1 MKIVKTKDL
10 VFEYIRRD
18 EEGNVE
24 GITTALDHVDLEVN
38 PGDFIAILGHN
49 GSGKSTLAKHFNA
62 ILMPTE
68 GTVRVDGMDTGEQE
82 KVWDIRQR
90 AGMVFQNPDNQIVA
104 TVVEEDV
111 AFALENMGVEPPE
124 IRRRVDEAL
133 RMVDMYAYREHAP
146 HQLSGGQ
153 KQRVAIAGV
162 IAMRPECIV
171 LDEPTA
177 MLDPRGRR
185 EVMRTIRQLNE
196 EEGITVVL
204 ITHYM
209 DEAAQAGRVVVVDNG
224 RLLLDGTPRQVF
236 SHVDVLREVGLDV
249 PQATLLAHE
258 LCASGL
264 NLPDDILDENDFIEA
279 FLRRME
285 GR

>member
-1 MKIVKTKDL
+1 MGFIEVNHIHFHYDA
-10 VFEYIRRD
+10 
-18 EEGNVE
+18 EEGMEPV
-24 GITTALDHVDLEVN
+24 TVLEDMSLQIRAGEFV
-38 PGDFIAILGHN
+38 AVLGHN
-49 GSGKSTLAKHFNA
+49 GSGKSTLAKHLNA
-62 ILMPTE
+62 ILVPQSGKVT
-68 GTVRVDGMDTGEQE
+68 VDGMDTADEE
-82 KVWDIRQR
+82 NLLSIRQR
-90 AGMVFQNPDNQIVA
+90 VGMVFQNPDNQIVA